1 MPQLAVDL
9 VEATDEKDGDK
20 NTLRFLD
27 CHKQGCNF
35 FEYDDVTNTN
45 KEQKTF
51 QDVPAFPEIIRE
63 ESELIEEYTDDA
75 DLEVNIDLMAR
86 ESQDIADII
95 DIDDI
100 YKTEEEE
107 KNNDD
112 EKDNKKKDNDANKTK
127 RQ

>member
-1 MPQLAVDL
+1 M
-9 VEATDEKDGDK
+9 
-20 NTLRFLD
+20 
-27 CHKQGCNF
+27 
-35 FEYDDVTNTN
+35 
-45 KEQKTF
+45 
-51 QDVPAFPEIIRE
+51 PAFPEIIRE